1 MLTLLVLG
9 EALTER
15 APSLSPTPQDD
26 NYHSSSLEH
35 LTVLQQDPTL
45 IQNPAK
51 PEKKGEET
59 ERPVPTPRHKT
70 YHGTGWEKK
79 DTVDSIGKLSFLSS
93 QKNYPSHFLS
103 LK

>member
-15 APSLSPTPQDD
+15 APSLSPTQDD